1 MSMAASLMT
10 NHLSTRAHQTVR
22 PLCPMVPS
30 SPESVLSYRRVDQVG
45 YSLVMARAVV
55 LPVVVVATAM
65 VLQS

>member
-10 NHLSTRAHQTVR
+10 NHLSIRAHPTVR

-30 SPESVLSYRRVDQVG
+30 SPESVPSHRRVDQAG
-45 YSLVMARAVV
+45 CSLVLVRAIVT
-55 LPVVVVATAM
+55 PVAVVATTM